1 MASIASFSGKPT
13 LGNVNS
19 SPPFSFKASSDVRG
33 DYGSRPTVSALQNP
47 TLHNSVPETMVN
59 STARAP
65 LFVRPFTRGYEKQY
79 SEGDILF
86 VKRGD
91 ERAAR
96 QHFVVANLPVLN
108 YMLRT
113 EKDGDNLKY
122 RDTRSVRGG
131 SSAIDK
137 ILEDWNY
144 FGILNNDMDTGSK
157 WQRLLNVNVRG
168 RSRVARLWSPK
179 KKNHLRKGD
188 QVWISFVKRRGSA
201 AVQNF
206 LNPNGIRE
214 AHPKDTEFFEAV
226 PTMDCCDDFK
236 HASMSFPVGIVSQ
249 VTLKKPSSSSL
260 KMAKYVTETCK
271 SLERIEVLM
280 RI

>member
-1 MASIASFSGKPT
+1 MASIASLSGRPT
-13 LGNVNS
+13 LGNINS
-19 SPPFSFKASSDVRG
+19 SPPFSFKASSNVRG
-33 DYGSRPTVSALQNP
+33 DYGSKPTVAALQNP

-108 YMLRT
+108 YILKT
-113 EKDGDNLKY
+113 EKDGNDKLKY
-122 RDTRSVRGG
+122 NSLE
-131 SSAIDK
+131 AILD
-137 ILEDWNY
+137 DWNY

-168 RSRVARLWSPK
+168 RSRVARLWAPERG
-179 KKNHLRKGD
+179 HLRRGD
-188 QVWISFVKRRGSA
+188 QVWISFVERRGSDA
-201 AVQNF
+201 IQTF
-206 LNPNGIRE
+206 QNPNGIRE
-214 AHPKDTEFFEAV
+214 SMPRYTSYIEAV
-226 PTMDCCDDFK
+226 PTMDCCADYK
-236 HASMSFPVGIVSQ
+236 NALMSIPVGIVSQ
-249 VTLKKPSSSSL
+249 VTLKKPITTSL
-260 KMAKYVTETCK
+260 TTARYVTETCK

>member
-1 MASIASFSGKPT
+1 MASLASFSGKPT

-19 SPPFSFKASSDVRG
+19 SPPFSFKASPGVRG
-33 DYGSRPTVSALQNP
+33 DYGSRPTVAALQNP

-91 ERAAR
+91 ERAHR

-108 YMLRT
+108 YILKT
-113 EKDGDNLKY
+113 EKDGDTLKY
-122 RDTRSVRGG
+122 DSIE
-131 SSAIDK
+131 AIM
-137 ILEDWNY
+137 EDWNY

-157 WQRLLNVNVRG
+157 WQRLLNVNMRG
-168 RSRVARLWSPK
+168 RSRVARLWAPK
-179 KKNHLRKGD
+179 KGNLRKGD
-188 QVWISFVKRRGSA
+188 QVWISFVQRAGSEA
-201 AVQNF
+201 IQTF
-206 LNPNGIRE
+206 QNPNGIRE
-214 AHPKDTEFFEAV
+214 SLARRTSYIEVV
-226 PTMDCCDDFK
+226 PSMDCCDVFNE
-236 HASMSFPVGIVSQ
+236 ALMSIPVGIVSQ
-249 VTLKKPSSSSL
+249 VTLKKPITTSL
-260 KMAKYVTETCK
+260 TTARYVTETCK